1 MTVARTF
8 AKTVACL
15 PRRADGGIRS
25 LSVTA
30 ALLGSLVCAPALQAM
45 GFGAALPCGPQDVS
59 TSLVGPRAEMRT
71 SSMLPDSSML
81 ALFKSGQTFPDFLAA
96 AKARR
101 EGWLRLADSAVVSDA
116 LVARARAVGG
126 TWHLMI
132 IAIDSCGDS
141 MNSVPYVAKL
151 ASQVPGLELRI
162 VLPTAGKA
170 VQERFRS
177 LDGRAT
183 TPTFILLDETGH
195 DRGCITELPKGI
207 RGWATSSRAAKMPSD
222 SLRAGINAF
231 YVQNRGESIV
241 TETIEMMEAARRGAV
256 VCERGA

>member
-1 MTVARTF
+1 MVA
-8 AKTVACL
+8 
-15 PRRADGGIRS
+15 D
-25 LSVTA
+25 
-30 ALLGSLVCAPALQAM
+30 
-45 GFGAALPCGPQDVS
+45 
-59 TSLVGPRAEMRT
+59 
-71 SSMLPDSSML
+71 SSMLPL
-81 ALFKSGQTFPDFLAA
+81 HQSGQSFPDFLAA

-101 EGWLRLADSAVVSDA
+101 EGWLRMADSAVVSEA

-126 TWHLMI
+126 TWHIMV

-151 ASQVPGLELRI
+151 ASQVPGLDLRI

-177 LDGRAT
+177 MDGRAT
-183 TPTFILLDETGH
+183 TPTFILLDETGR

-207 RGWATSSRAAKMPSD
+207 RGWATNSRAAKLPSD

-231 YVQNRGESIV
+231 YVQNKGESIV
-241 TETIEMMEAARRGAV
+241 TETIEMMEAAKRGAV
-256 VCERGA
+256 VCDRGA